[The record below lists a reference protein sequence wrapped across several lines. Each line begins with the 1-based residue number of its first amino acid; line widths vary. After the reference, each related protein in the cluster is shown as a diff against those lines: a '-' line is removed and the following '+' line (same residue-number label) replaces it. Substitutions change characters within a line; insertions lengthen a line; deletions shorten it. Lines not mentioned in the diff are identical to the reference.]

1 MSSRCG
7 FEAQARVPINLEGKM
22 KLYIYKGLTHGVSFY
37 TVEQQAMEV
46 NFLGTIEVT
55 GPKKIV
61 KKEVRSN
68 FVEPRANGYN
78 EIRFVI
84 PVYAENV
91 KLTYEVEE

>member
-1 MSSRCG
+1 
-7 FEAQARVPINLEGKM
+7 
-22 KLYIYKGLTHGVSFY
+22 
-37 TVEQQAMEV
+37 V